1 MLLNYGM
8 KKTVHFSFRTT
19 DENMDYLK
27 QIASEDDR
35 TPSYVLNKMI
45 DYFRAKG
52 SPSDT
57 VKKIK

>member
-1 MLLNYGM
+1 M

-27 QIASEDDR
+27 QVANEGDR

>member
-1 MLLNYGM
+1 M

-45 DYFRAKG
+45 DYFRNS
-52 SPSDT
+52 SPT
-57 VKKIK
+57 ETLNKIRK

>member
-1 MLLNYGM
+1 M

-27 QIASEDDR
+27 QVANEGDR

-45 DYFRAKG
+45 DYFRD
-52 SPSDT
+52 STPSST
-57 VKKIK
+57 LKKIRK